1 MKNFIFLFFLCL
13 ASLLAREKESSEN
26 LFDLIDRAP
35 RQQELLEKQQEA
47 QLKIAQNP
55 LVALEI
61 IPQST
66 PYLEWKG
73 ARDSYFLKVSAVIDR
88 VVILNININQGRS
101 CSLYPTP
108 KDVTLVKNQSVSY
121 EILCENQPLAIEV
134 VTNLGKRFFQF

>member
-1 MKNFIFLFFLCL
+1 M
-13 ASLLAREKESSEN
+13 AREKESSEN